1 MSPWEKTVILMTEE
15 ESAAA
20 VDEEMALAAAR
31 SAFVAAMSAQTF
43 PVVIA
48 RGSGQGES
56 FSLKSGSS
64 AELVGVKIGS
74 YWPQAD
80 AYDLPRHASTVI
92 LLNQDTGRVAAVVE
106 TATAN
111 AYRTA
116 AADALAVQTLAR
128 ADARVLAVFGTGHQA
143 LFEVRA
149 VVRVCAID
157 RVMVVGRRQDVAA
170 TMAQRLNNELGITC
184 EATDPR
190 TACTVADIIVTAT
203 TATEPL
209 FDADWVRPGT
219 HLSAMGADQQGK
231 HELPT
236 ALYGRSRLFCD
247 LPEQSLRIGE
257 FQHTPPGAEPTA
269 LGAVLVDPSRGR
281 AHAEEITIF
290 DSSGTAMQDLALA
303 AALLQRRA
311 A

>member
-1 MSPWEKTVILMTEE
+1 MILMTEE
-15 ESAAA
+15 ESAAV
-20 VDEEMALAAAR
+20 VDEEMALASAR
-31 SAFVAAMSAQTF
+31 SAFLAGIAGQTF

-48 RGSGQGES
+48 RGAGQGEV
-56 FSLKSGSS
+56 FALKSGST

-74 YWPQAD
+74 YWPRAD
-80 AYDLPRHASTVI
+80 ARGLPRHASTVI
-92 LLNQDTGRVAAVVE
+92 LLDQDTGRVAAIVE

-149 VVRVCAID
+149 VVRVRAID
-157 RVMVVGRRQDVAA
+157 RVMVVGRRQDAA
-170 TMAQRLNNELGITC
+170 AAMARRLSDELGIIC

-190 TACTVADIIVTAT
+190 TACTTADVIVTAT

-209 FDADWVRPGT
+209 FDADWVRAGT
-219 HLSAMGADQQGK
+219 HLSAMGADEPGK

-247 LPEQSLRIGE
+247 LPAQSLRIGE
-257 FQHTPPGAEPTA
+257 FQHTPPGADPIA

-281 AHAEEITIF
+281 AHAEEVTIF

-303 AALLQRRA
+303 AALLERRA
-311 A
+311 T

>member
-1 MSPWEKTVILMTEE
+1 MILMSEE
-15 ESAAA
+15 ESAAL

-31 SAFVAAMSAQTF
+31 SAFVAAGSGQTF
-43 PVVIA
+43 PVVVA
-48 RGSGQGES
+48 HGTGSGEV
-56 FSLKSGSS
+56 FALKSGAS

-74 YWPQAD
+74 YWPRAD
-80 AYDLPRHASTVI
+80 AHGLPRHASTVV
-92 LLNQDTGRVAAVVE
+92 LLDQETGRVAAVVE

-128 ADARVLAVFGTGHQA
+128 PDARVLAVFGTGHQA

-149 VVRVCAID
+149 VVRVRPID
-157 RVMVVGRRQDVAA
+157 RVAVVGRRQDAA
-170 TMAQRLNNELGITC
+170 TAMARRLGDELGIAC
-184 EATDPR
+184 EATDAR
-190 TACTVADIIVTAT
+190 TACTAADIVVTAT
-203 TATEPL
+203 TATAPL
-209 FDADWVRPGT
+209 FDAGWVRPGT
-219 HLSAMGADQQGK
+219 HLSAMGADVQGK
-231 HELPT
+231 QELPR

-257 FQHTPPGAEPTA
+257 FQHAPAGAEPTA
-269 LGAVLVDPSRGR
+269 LGAVLVDPSLGR
-281 AHAEEITIF
+281 ADAEEITVF
-290 DSSGTAMQDLALA
+290 DSSGIAMQDLALA